1 MTQAAPAWLRAE
13 REYRDRLPGRCTVP
27 ELFEDSAA
35 RHVDRPAQHYK
46 GGVYDRS
53 LVATGAVPAAEP
65 GEFATLTYGEMRD
78 IVRRLAA
85 GLRSLGLGAGD
96 RVGIYADTR
105 MEWAQVD
112 FATLAAGCVVTTVYT
127 ESSPTQLRYLLQDPG
142 ARAVVVGSEALL
154 ETLLGVEDDL
164 DLDLAGIVLL
174 DEPTREY
181 DRADIHTLGD
191 IHERGARAYDPET
204 YQAWLDDRDA
214 ADLAS
219 LVYTSGTTGD
229 PKGVKLSHHNFRTNV
244 RQVHRRFCPRPD
256 KEPGTPTLDEETRA
270 VSFLPLAHV
279 FERLSGHFALFSVG
293 ASVGYAESPDTLTE
307 DFPKLAPTTA
317 GSVPRVY
324 ERIYEGI
331 REQAGESDTRAS
343 VFEWAAGVAR
353 RYADAES
360 PGPLLRLQHGVADR
374 LVYSTV
380 RERLGGNIEFLVS
393 GGGSLS
399 PELSRLF
406 LGMGVTVVE
415 GYGLTETSP
424 VVSTNPL
431 EDIRP
436 GTLGPP
442 VVGVETRVDESVVPQ
457 AEFAASGQVGEL
469 LVRGD
474 SVTEGYWGRPDAT
487 EQAFDDGWLRTGDIV
502 AESPDGYLTFRERL
516 KQLLVLSTGKNVA
529 PGPIEDR
536 FATSERITQIML
548 VGDGRKYVAALVV
561 PNVTRLREWATEQ
574 GVSLPADSA
583 AVCANDRAREWVG
596 TALREVNADLSPHES
611 VERVELVAE
620 EWTAENGLLTP
631 SMKKKRRQITDAHE
645 EKVESLYAEEVAVE

>member
-1 MTQAAPAWLRAE
+1 MVERLDAYHFHEQEWDSYDDLRAAFE
-13 REYRDRLPGRCTVP
+13 WEVP
-27 ELFEDSAA
+27 EQFNMADYVCERWAEETPDAVALYAEAA
-35 RHVDRPAQHYK
+35 GGPDR
-46 GGVYDRS
+46 
-53 LVATGAVPAAEP
+53 
-65 GEFATLTYGEMRD
+65 TLTYGDLGEYTD
-78 IVRRLAA
+78 RLANYLA
-85 GLRSLGLGAGD
+85 TQGVSRGD
-96 RVGIYADTR
+96 RVGVNVGQKPETVLAHVACWKLGAVSIPLSTLFGVDGLSYRLDDAEAVVCVVDAASVDTLR
-105 MEWAQVD
+105 EVRGD
-112 FATLAAGCVVTTVYT
+112 LAALETVLT
-127 ESSPTQLRYLLQDPG
+127 VDVADPKEGETDLWAAIEG
-142 ARAVVVGSEALL
+142 AGAGRAVA
-154 ETLLGVEDDL
+154 ETDAEDD
-164 DLDLAGIVLL
+164 GLL
-174 DEPTREY
+174 
-181 DRADIHTLGD
+181 I
-191 IHERGARAYDPET
+191 
-204 YQAWLDDRDA
+204 
-214 ADLAS
+214 
-219 LVYTSGTTGD
+219 YTSGTTGD

-457 AEFAASGQVGEL
+457 AEFAASGKVGEL

-474 SVTEGYWGRPDAT
+474 SVTEGYWEQPDAT
-487 EQAFDDGWLRTGDIV
+487 EQAFDDGWFRTGDIV

-561 PNVTRLREWATEQ
+561 PNVTRLRGWATEQ

-583 AVCANDRAREWVG
+583 AVCANDRAREWVRE
-596 TALREVNADLSPHES
+596 ALLEVSADLSPHES
-611 VERVELVAE
+611 VERFELVTE

-631 SMKKKRRQITDAHE
+631 SMKKKRRRITDAYE
-645 EKVESLYAEEVAVE
+645 EKVERLYAEGVAVE

>member
-1 MTQAAPAWLRAE
+1 MAQTEPAWLRAE
-13 REYRDRLPGRCTVP
+13 REYRDELPDRCTVP

-35 RHVDRPAQHYK
+35 RHLDRPAQHYK

-53 LVATGAVPAAEP
+53 LVAEGVVQAADP
-65 GEFATLTYGEMRD
+65 GEFASLSYDEMRD
-78 IVRRLAA
+78 VVRKLAT
-85 GLRSLGLGAGD
+85 GFRELGLEADD
-96 RVGIYADTR
+96 RVGIYANTR
-105 MEWAQVD
+105 MEWAQSD
-112 FATLAAGCVVTTVYT
+112 FAALAAGCVVTTVYT
-127 ESSPTQLRYLLQDPG
+127 ESSPAQLRYLLSDPG
-142 ARAVVVGSEALL
+142 AKAVVVENESLLDTLL
-154 ETLLGVEDDL
+154 EVEEDL
-164 DLDLAGIVLL
+164 DLDHIVLV
-174 DEPTREY
+174 DEPARGY
-181 DRADIHTLGD
+181 DREEIHTLGEV
-191 IHERGARAYDPET
+191 HELGAAAYEAET
-204 YQAWLDDRDA
+204 YQEWIEKRDA
-214 ADLAS
+214 EDLAS

-256 KEPGTPTLDEETRA
+256 KPPEMPTLDEETRA

-293 ASVGYAESPDTLTE
+293 ASVGYAENPDTLTE

-331 REQAGESDTRAS
+331 REQAGESDAKARI
-343 VFEWAAGVAR
+343 FEWAAGVAR
-353 RYADAES
+353 QYADADS
-360 PGPLLRLQHGVADR
+360 PGPLLRLKHGIADR

-380 RERLGGNIEFLVS
+380 RERLGGNIDFLVS

-399 PELSRLF
+399 PDLIRLF
-406 LGMGVTVVE
+406 LGMGITVVE

-442 VVGVETRVDESVVPQ
+442 VVGVETRIDESAVPQ
-457 AEFAASGQVGEL
+457 EEFEAAGQVGEL

-474 SVTEGYWGRPDAT
+474 NVTEGYWERPGAT
-487 EQAFDDGWLRTGDIV
+487 EQAFTDGWFRTGDIV

-536 FATSERITQIML
+536 FATSERIDQIML
-548 VGDGRKYVAALVV
+548 VGDGRKYVAALIV
-561 PNVTRLREWATEQ
+561 PNFGQLRAWAAEE
-574 GVSLPADSA
+574 GVSLPDDEEALCED
-583 AVCANDRAREWVG
+583 DRVREWVRG
-596 TALREVNADLSPHES
+596 ALAAVNADLSPHES
-611 VERVELVAE
+611 VERFELVTE

-631 SMKKKRRQITDAHE
+631 SMKKKRRQITDAYG
-645 EKVESLYAEEVAVE
+645 EKVDQLYAEEAAAD